1 MLLIV
6 HPHAQNARHESKCA
20 ALIEELRVARSE
32 SHDAHYTLDSA
43 NVARAESD
51 RFTDDL
57 VADALAAEE
66 IHVSGLPASACAPN
80 VFCAC

>member
-1 MLLIV
+1 MLLNV
-6 HPHAQNARHESKCA
+6 HPLAQIARLESKCA

-32 SHDAHYTLDSA
+32 SHYAHYTLDGA
-43 NVARAESD
+43 NVARAQSD

-66 IHVSGLPASACAPN
+66 IHVSGSPVSSCA
-80 VFCAC
+80 